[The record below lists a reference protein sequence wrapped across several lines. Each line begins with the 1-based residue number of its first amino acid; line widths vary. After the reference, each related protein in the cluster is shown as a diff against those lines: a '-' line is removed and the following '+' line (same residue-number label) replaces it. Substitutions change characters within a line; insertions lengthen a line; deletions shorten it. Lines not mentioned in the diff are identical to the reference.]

1 MKLLFAIAF
10 LSLPIVRLSAEE
22 MFTRDY
28 SLTKI
33 PDTLGLDFRA
43 EGRSPG
49 EDPFGRGNPFD
60 DASPPSPHPQFV
72 ANLKEALAQSFPVQF
87 PEGSWIRPLGNTR
100 SLRMHNSAENHA
112 WLRHSLMSARILETR
127 IHIQTELRAFAAED
141 VETLERQHG
150 GGLPDEVYL
159 RLRRE
164 GRGETIHAVSTL
176 AEPGSNVVT
185 RHGSLLRYPLPNDD
199 DNDPV
204 ELEERHLG
212 FTLNVTAMV
221 ELAGQIHLVLCPE
234 YNQLLAK
241 PASAFPAL
249 DALTPLVRSWNVNTS
264 VSLWTGET
272 LVAAE
277 TTSRVDG
284 RRWVYF
290 VSATIT
296 DLEGSPISP
305 PDVQR
310 EGMETRIYPTGLDGG
325 FRSVMYLDSTYLSE
339 AGLTIPDLFAGQGI
353 RLAPM
358 SEEEIRPYLRHRL
371 GMEFPEGSR
380 VQEFPQLGFVLLH
393 NTPEQLDKFQSNF
406 VYRSDFPGP
415 VDIRLHVLSFDANAI
430 EALERTRTHA
440 LQPSDWIELWQKG
453 KGKTEWVQRIK
464 TVNGI
469 NVILDHVEEHMFPM
483 EESAARDGQEERR
496 FLDIE
501 TLETGFVLNV
511 TPTLQMGRTR
521 VNMVLLPS
529 WTERDPDH
537 EGNPLSPVFRKETLS
552 TTVMADLG
560 KPNLIRQNLSADGSR
575 RFVWLI
581 QANMED

>member
-1 MKLLFAIAF
+1 MKLLFAIAL
-10 LSLPIVRLSAEE
+10 LSLPITRLSAEE

-28 SLTKI
+28 NIATVQAFMFPEQALTVSQ
-33 PDTLGLDFRA
+33 PDN
-43 EGRSPG
+43 
-49 EDPFGRGNPFD
+49 DPFGERENT
-60 DASPPSPHPQFV
+60 PPLFV
-72 ANLKEALAQSFPVQF
+72 ANLKEVLEQNSPLRF

-112 WLRHSLMSARILETR
+112 WLRHCLLSAMALETR

-141 VETLERQHG
+141 VEALERQHG

-164 GRGETIHAVSTL
+164 GRGETIHALSTVV
-176 AEPGSNVVT
+176 EPTRNVVT

-241 PASAFPAL
+241 PASAFPKL
-249 DALTPLVRSWNVNTS
+249 DALTPLVRSWNVTTTF
-264 VSLWTGET
+264 SLWTGET

-277 TTSRVDG
+277 TTSREDG

-310 EGMETRIYPTGLDGG
+310 GGMETRLYPTGRDGG

-339 AGLTIPDLFAGQGI
+339 AGLAIPDLYVLQASRF
-353 RLAPM
+353 APM
-358 SEEEIRPYLRHRL
+358 SEEDIRPYLRHRL
-371 GMEFPEGSR
+371 GMDFPEGSR

-393 NTPEQLDKFQSNF
+393 TTPGEHKKFPKNF
-406 VYRSDFPGP
+406 VYRSEFPDP
-415 VDIRLHVLSFDANAI
+415 LDVRLHVLSFDANAI

-464 TVNGI
+464 TANGV
-469 NVILDHVEEHMFPM
+469 NVILKHVEEHMFPT
-483 EESAARDGQEERR
+483 EEAAAVDGQAERR

-501 TLETGFVLNV
+501 TLETGFVLDF
-511 TPTLQMGRTR
+511 TSTMQLGRTHTAL
-521 VNMVLLPS
+521 VLLPS